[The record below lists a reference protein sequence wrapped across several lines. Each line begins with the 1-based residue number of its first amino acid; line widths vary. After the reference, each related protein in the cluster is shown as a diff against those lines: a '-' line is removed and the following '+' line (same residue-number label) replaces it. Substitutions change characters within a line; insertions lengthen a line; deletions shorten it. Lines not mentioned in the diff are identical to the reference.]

1 MFGSIFKT
9 KSKSSVNELCSDVAE
24 SFSES
29 SYDVLNVSRDDEN
42 VTADGISIA
51 NENSLSLKV
60 TPRHDTIGLE
70 ANHSETQFCATVTA
84 RDLPE
89 DDDSVRASVDIVVA
103 LDISGSMEGKKL
115 ELCKETLTLLLRE
128 LSARDNFGLVTFG
141 SEARVEIP
149 TRKLTK
155 NNKRIAMAKIKS
167 LGINGCT
174 NLSGGIGLAAQE
186 LPSIESPNGVQTIF
200 LLTDGLANRGV
211 SDREGIIQLTKEC
224 LVLGKDQ
231 APVAIHCF
239 GYGSDHDTEMLRDIS
254 QVTEGGTYYFVENDS
269 DVSSAFGDALGGVL
283 SVVAQNA
290 VLTFNASNK
299 FGVRITSIMHDKAE
313 KQEDGSFTVDIG
325 DFYAEES
332 RDVVCSVALATDLDF
347 AGLKPV
353 PHISVAMTYMDTIN
367 KKLAK
372 YKAVEG
378 SLLRPNG
385 DEVSQMNKHVALQY
399 IRIHTTNIIA
409 DAEKIAAAGN
419 RKDAKTKIKA
429 QIEYLTRESTTYG
442 ISDPLIS
449 QLMNELNLI
458 FSGLSSQATW
468 ESGGACYMSS
478 RIQVNM
484 NQRSCESTTYGEST
498 YCTSKKK
505 SRSSKLRSSVREIIS
520 NP

>member
-1 MFGSIFKT
+1 MG
-9 KSKSSVNELCSDVAE
+9 
-24 SFSES
+24 
-29 SYDVLNVSRDDEN
+29 
-42 VTADGISIA
+42 
-51 NENSLSLKV
+51 
-60 TPRHDTIGLE
+60 
-70 ANHSETQFCATVTA
+70 
-84 RDLPE
+84 
-89 DDDSVRASVDIVVA
+89 
-103 LDISGSMEGKKL
+103 
-115 ELCKETLTLLLRE
+115 
-128 LSARDNFGLVTFG
+128 
-141 SEARVEIP
+141 
-149 TRKLTK
+149 
-155 NNKRIAMAKIKS
+155 
-167 LGINGCT
+167 
-174 NLSGGIGLAAQE
+174 
-186 LPSIESPNGVQTIF
+186 
-200 LLTDGLANRGV
+200 
-211 SDREGIIQLTKEC
+211 
-224 LVLGKDQ
+224 
-231 APVAIHCF
+231 
-239 GYGSDHDTEMLRDIS
+239 

-290 VLTFNASNK
+290 VLTFNASNE

-347 AGLKPV
+347 ADLKPV

-378 SLLRPNG
+378 SLSRPNG

-484 NQRSCESTTYGEST
+484 NQRSCESTNYGERTST